1 MNIKGAPGGG
11 FFRRIR
17 RFDAEIGYVFQVND
31 IWRKKTHR
39 LGMLA
44 NFKLR
49 SVPRPFRAGDAFVL
63 VRRRSPRQLPQA
75 RVPDGKLPLVAWREY
90 LELGRGRNR
99 AASVMRMPVEP
110 KVP

>member
-1 MNIKGAPGGG
+1 M
-11 FFRRIR
+11 
-17 RFDAEIGYVFQVND
+17 AEKDPSFGHVGQ
-31 IWRKKTHR
+31 
-39 LGMLA
+39 
-44 NFKLR
+44 FKLK
-49 SVPRPFRAGDAFVL
+49 SVPRPKRAGDAFVL

-90 LELGRGRNR
+90 LEWGRGRNR